1 MTDVQPGDVLAVRTG
16 GLAATLIRFGAAVHG
31 LANLSNHIAVAHHRD
46 AAGTLL
52 CVEGRPGGVGWRD
65 AADYLASPWTATNA
79 AQPKTPAQRGI
90 VTEGARAILGMP
102 YDWAAIIG
110 DGLDDL
116 HLWDPVGGVVRGAA
130 VCSAVAAYLYDRA
143 HLPRPAGSERSVQ
156 PAAWD
161 EWIFTSGWSVS
172 S

>member
-16 GLAATLIRFGAAVHG
+16 GLAATLIRFGAAV
-31 LANLSNHIAVAHHRD
+31 
-46 AAGTLL
+46 
-52 CVEGRPGGVGWRD
+52 
-65 AADYLASPWTATNA
+65 
-79 AQPKTPAQRGI
+79 QPKTPAQRGI